1 MRIAIRD
8 LTTKMFFNQGE
19 WTTSA
24 QRAQCFANRKTVERV
39 VFEYNI
45 EKAEMVFMDDAF
57 RLIGGVF
64 IPLPGSP
71 HYQSRTLKGSS
82 SFSIHIG
89 FTGNDASPS

>member
-8 LTTKMFFNQGE
+8 LNTKLFFNQGE

-24 QRAQCFANRKTVERV
+24 QRAQCFPNRKTVERV

-45 EKAEMVFMDDAF
+45 EKAEMVFMDDAL

-71 HYQSRTLKGSS
+71 HYQSRTLRGSTT
-82 SFSIHIG
+82 FSISVG
-89 FTGNDASPS
+89 LTRNDAAPN